1 MFVIVLLN
9 VILHNK
15 LFMDKNIRIS
25 EEVHSK
31 LVSHIPPK
39 IKIGY
44 WIEEAIVEKICRE
57 NPDGKECTE
66 PLTDK
71 KK

>member
-1 MFVIVLLN
+1 MG
-9 VILHNK
+9 
-15 LFMDKNIRIS
+15 KNIRVS
-25 EEVHSK
+25 DEVHEK
-31 LVSHIPPK
+31 LISHLPTK

-44 WIEEAIVEKICRE
+44 WIEEAIIEKICRE
-57 NPDGKECTE
+57 NPDGKECIE